1 MFGWHPVQLG
11 RAILRAIPKSR
22 DDLERYSGGRP
33 MTTIFA
39 KAGIAALISLAAVS
53 AGVSTA
59 SATSFGAAVQD
70 VRYDPH
76 RPRVCSPI
84 EAVRKARARGLR
96 NTHVAGIAP

>member
-1 MFGWHPVQLG
+1 
-11 RAILRAIPKSR
+11 
-22 DDLERYSGGRP
+22 

-96 NTHVAGIAP
+96 NTHVAEIAPRRVIVEGRSRYGRDRIVFANVPGCPVIRR